1 MSDSKKTNI
10 ALWIGQGF
18 LALFFALASGAP
30 KLLLPQEML
39 GMWLPLPDAFVKFI
53 GVAEVLGALGLIL
66 PGLTR
71 IRPGLTPLAASGL
84 VIVTLSATVYQLAG
98 GRVGNALFA
107 LGLGGVVAIVAY
119 GRWRQS
125 SVTRDGAED
134 LLQLSEREHQQKQ
147 EEAQPA
153 GDDHA
158 HLVVQAGASSVEPA
172 LATPQ

>member
-1 MSDSKKTNI
+1 MRYPKLHVVLWTLQ
-10 ALWIGQGF
+10 AL

-39 GMWLPLPDAFVKFI
+39 GMWMPLPDVFVHFI

-71 IRPGLTPLAASGL
+71 IRPGLTPLAACGL

-107 LGLGGVVAIVAY
+107 LGLGVIVAIVAY
-119 GRWRQS
+119 GRWRQP
-125 SVTRDGAED
+125 SVARDGAEN
-134 LLQLSEREHQQKQ
+134 LLQL
-147 EEAQPA
+147 A
-153 GDDHA
+153 
-158 HLVVQAGASSVEPA
+158 
-172 LATPQ
+172 